1 MPSALPLYVAVNP
14 SQRRIVGSATFNAVP
29 AKAGAYFN
37 KVECFCLTEQALAPG
52 ASGNMPTPFF
62 VDPAISD
69 DPNMDDVTTITLS
82 HIFFGVA
89 GGDQDP
95 GWQFDDDYY
104 RQTDAKRVTAR
115 WPGRPSGAEGVLGA
129 GRLKCAVAVAAG
141 RWRQDSG

>member
-1 MPSALPLYVAVNP
+1 VS
-14 SQRRIVGSATFNAVP
+14 

-52 ASGNMPTPFF
+52 ASVNMSTPFF

-69 DPNMDDVTTITLS
+69 DPNMDGVITITLS
-82 HIFFGVA
+82 HTFFGVP

-115 WPGRPSGAEGVLGA
+115 LPGRPSGAEEPP
-129 GRLKCAVAVAAG
+129 
-141 RWRQDSG
+141 

>member
-1 MPSALPLYVAVNP
+1 LYVAVNP
-14 SQRRIVGSATFNAVP
+14 SQRRIVGSATFNVVP

-52 ASGNMPTPFF
+52 ASVNMPTPFF
-62 VDPAISD
+62 VDPEISD

-82 HIFFGVA
+82 HTFFGVA
-89 GGDQDP
+89 GGGQDP
-95 GWQFDDDYY
+95 GWQFADDYC

-115 WPGRPSGAEGVLGA
+115 LPGGPSGAEGVSGA
-129 GRLKCAVAVAAG
+129 GRLECAVAVAAG